1 MKKLST
7 VCSLALGMI
16 ARRSKPH
23 KPQKQQN
30 PTFSGW
36 VLKVML
42 PVGETNSHSLGETD
56 FEPRMFRK
64 TGSTQGQLNLSF
76 SDVRA
81 PAF

>member
-30 PTFSGW
+30 PAFSGW
-36 VLKVML
+36 VLKVMV
-42 PVGETNSHSLGETD
+42 PVGETNPHSLGETD
-56 FEPRMFRK
+56 FEPPNIPQN
-64 TGSTQGQLNLSF
+64 G
-76 SDVRA
+76 
-81 PAF
+81 P